1 MQARLLLDG
10 VAPDDMLAHW
20 HTMLPEAMQRLG
32 LDRAAMVS
40 LFASVRDEWMA
51 EDLPGWLGLNR
62 IYDGVAAPVVQAQA
76 QGEVYIV
83 TTKQA
88 HFTDTLLREMAG
100 VELPMERIFSQTV
113 SGQPKAEVLAM
124 LQERHSDAA
133 GMHFVEDKM
142 GTLDK
147 VARDPRLGDWRLYLV
162 DWGYNTPEERAR
174 AQASDRIQL
183 ISRAQFGRLL
193 QEGHA
198 GC

>member
-10 VAPDDMLAHW
+10 VTPEDMLMQW

-32 LDRAAMVS
+32 LDRGELVS

-62 IYDGVAAPVVQAQA
+62 IYDGVAAPVVQAQE

-100 VELPMERIFSQTV
+100 VQLPIERIFSQTV

-133 GMHFVEDKM
+133 GLHFVEDKM
-142 GTLDK
+142 GTLEK
-147 VARDPRLGDWRLYLV
+147 VVRDPRLVQWQLYLV

-183 ISRAQFGRLL
+183 INEQQFAQLL
-193 QEGHA
+193 CGV
-198 GC
+198 

>member
-1 MQARLLLDG
+1 MQQLN
-10 VAPDDMLAHW
+10 
-20 HTMLPEAMQRLG
+20 
-32 LDRAAMVS
+32 LDRGELVS
-40 LFASVRDEWMA
+40 LFARIRDEWM
-51 EDLPGWLGLNR
+51 EENLREWLSLNR
-62 IYDGVAAPVVQAQA
+62 IYDGVAAPVVQAQQ
-76 QGEVYIV
+76 QGAEVYIV

-100 VELPMERIFSQTV
+100 VQLPMERIFSQTV

-124 LQERHSDAA
+124 LQERHSNAA

-147 VARDPRLGDWRLYLV
+147 VAQDPRLMDWKLYLV

-183 ISRAQFGRLL
+183 IGFEEFGQLL
-193 QEGHA
+193 TQ
-198 GC
+198 C

>member
-10 VAPDDMLAHW
+10 VTAEDMLAHW
-20 HTMLPEAMQRLG
+20 QTMLPDAMQRLG
-32 LDRAAMVS
+32 LDRGELVS
-40 LFASVRDEWMA
+40 LFAKVRDDWMA

-62 IYDGVAAPVVQAQA
+62 IYDGVAAPVVQAQE
-76 QGEVYIV
+76 QGAEVYIV

-100 VELPMERIFSQTV
+100 VQLPMERIFSQTV

-124 LQERHSDAA
+124 LQERHDDAA

-147 VARDPRLGDWRLYLV
+147 VARDPRLAGWNLYLV

-174 AQASDRIQL
+174 ARACDRIQL
-183 ISRAQFGRLL
+183 IDCQQFGQLLRL
-193 QEGHA
+193 
-198 GC
+198 